1 MNVCLIFLSVSLS
14 TGIDLILTTQKG
26 SVVPVVIAVNAHDCL
41 HQVTVLESM
50 QPRMSRPAVR
60 TLVYTML
67 ARSQSFVMAGKV
79 VVVVGAGNFGKLYIY
94 KVARQFGVEVV
105 RSIVHFTSVPVKN
118 E

>member
-1 MNVCLIFLSVSLS
+1 MFSFPLRLSLS

-67 ARSQSFVMAGKV
+67 ARSQGFVMAGKA

-94 KVARQFGVEVV
+94 KVARQFGVKVV